1 MITVIL
7 TICCFLLIFYC
18 IYKQNKYTKDFDKR
32 MNVVYDQ
39 LSISFKEKLDEACKS
54 LMRDFKNKINEIE
67 NERKKENT
75 VVEKLKS
82 SFEEK
87 VKDAYEKAVEKI
99 DFDRV
104 EYKKVIQT
112 KRKAFA
118 RKNPAKPKSSSW
130 RNLTDE

>member
-1 MITVIL
+1 MTTVIL
-7 TICCFLLIFYC
+7 TICCLSLVSYYF
-18 IYKQNKYTKDFDKR
+18 YKQYKYTKDFDKR
-32 MNVVYDQ
+32 MNVIYDQ
-39 LSISFKEKLDEACKS
+39 LSDSFKKKLDEACKN
-54 LMRDFKNKINEIE
+54 LMQDFKDKINEIE
-67 NERKKENT
+67 NERIKESS
-75 VVEKLKS
+75 VVKNLKS

-87 VKDAYEKAVEKI
+87 VKDAYEEAVKKI

-118 RKNPAKPKSSSW
+118 RKNPAKPKASSW